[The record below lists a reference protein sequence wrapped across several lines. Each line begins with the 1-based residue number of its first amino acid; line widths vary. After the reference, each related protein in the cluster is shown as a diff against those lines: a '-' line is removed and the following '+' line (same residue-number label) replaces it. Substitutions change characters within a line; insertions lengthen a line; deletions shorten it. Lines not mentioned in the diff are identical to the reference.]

1 MEFVTTKDAP
11 AAIGPYTQAVIVGD
25 FVFASGQ
32 IPLDPETMEIV
43 GDDVKAQTDRVLR
56 SLAAVLEEAGVS
68 LSKVV
73 KSTVY
78 LANISD
84 FQAMNEVYA
93 KHFGEHR
100 PARAALQAGA
110 LPKGALVEIE
120 AIAIRS

>member
-11 AAIGPYTQAVIVGD
+11 AAIGPYTQAVIAGD

-43 GDDVKAQTDRVLR
+43 GDNVKTQTDRVLR
-56 SLAAVLEEAGVS
+56 NLAAVLEKAGVG

>member
-1 MEFVTTKDAP
+1 MEFVTTKNAP
-11 AAIGPYTQAVIVGD
+11 AAIGPYTQAVILGD
-25 FVFASGQ
+25 LVFASGQ

-56 SLAAVLEEAGVS
+56 NLAAVLEEAGVS

-78 LANISD
+78 LADIAD
-84 FQAMNEVYA
+84 FQAMNEIYA
-93 KHFGEHR
+93 QHFGEHR

-120 AIAIRS
+120 AIATRS

>member
-11 AAIGPYTQAVIVGD
+11 AAIGPYTQAVIAGD

-93 KHFGEHR
+93 RHFGEHR

-110 LPKGALVEIE
+110 LPRGALVEIE

>member
-1 MEFVTTKDAP
+1 MEFVTTRNAP

-25 FVFASGQ
+25 FVYASGQ

-43 GDDVKAQTDRVLR
+43 GADVKEQTDRVLR
-56 SLAAVLEEAGVS
+56 NLAAVLEQAGVG
-68 LSKVV
+68 LSNVV

-84 FQAMNEVYA
+84 FQVMNEVYA
-93 KHFGEHR
+93 RHFGEHR

-120 AIAIRS
+120 AIAVRS

>member
-11 AAIGPYTQAVIVGD
+11 AAIGPYTQAVIAGD

-78 LANISD
+78 LAKISD

>member
-1 MEFVTTKDAP
+1 MEFVTTKNAP
-11 AAIGPYTQAVIVGD
+11 AAIGPYTQAVILGD

-56 SLAAVLEEAGVS
+56 NLAAVLEEAGVS

-78 LANISD
+78 LADISD

-93 KHFGEHR
+93 QHFGDHR

-120 AIAIRS
+120 AIATRS

>member
-1 MEFVTTKDAP
+1 MEFVTTRDAP
-11 AAIGPYTQAVIVGD
+11 EAIGPYTQAVVVGD

-43 GDDVKAQTDRVLR
+43 GDDVKAQTDRALRNITAVLR
-56 SLAAVLEEAGVS
+56 EAGVD

-78 LANISD
+78 LANIAD

-93 KHFGEHR
+93 AHFGEHR
-100 PARAALQAGA
+100 PARAALQAAA

-120 AIAIRS
+120 AIAVRS

>member
-11 AAIGPYTQAVIVGD
+11 AAIGPYTQAVIAGD

-43 GDDVKAQTDRVLR
+43 GDDVKAQTDQVLR
-56 SLAAVLEEAGVS
+56 NLAAVLEQAGAG

>member
-11 AAIGPYTQAVIVGD
+11 AAIGPYTQAVITGD

-56 SLAAVLEEAGVS
+56 NLAAVLEQAGVG

-93 KHFGEHR
+93 KHFGKHR

>member
-11 AAIGPYTQAVIVGD
+11 AAIGPYTQAVIAGD

-56 SLAAVLEEAGVS
+56 NLAAVLEEAGVG

>member
-11 AAIGPYTQAVIVGD
+11 AAIGPYTQAVIAGD

-43 GDDVKAQTDRVLR
+43 GDDVKAQTDQVLR
-56 SLAAVLEEAGVS
+56 NLAAVLKEAGAG

>member
-11 AAIGPYTQAVIVGD
+11 AAIGPYTQAVIAGD

-43 GDDVKAQTDRVLR
+43 GDDVKAQTDQVLR
-56 SLAAVLEEAGVS
+56 NLAAVLEQAGAG

-110 LPKGALVEIE
+110 LPKDALVEIE

>member
-11 AAIGPYTQAVIVGD
+11 AAIGPYTQAVIAGD

-32 IPLDPETMEIV
+32 IPLDPETMEII

-56 SLAAVLEEAGVS
+56 NLAAVLEEAGVE

-93 KHFGEHR
+93 RHFGEHR

>member
-11 AAIGPYTQAVIVGD
+11 AAIGPYTQAVIAGD

-56 SLAAVLEEAGVS
+56 NLAAVLEQAGVG

>member
-11 AAIGPYTQAVIVGD
+11 AAIGPYTQAVIAGD

>member
-11 AAIGPYTQAVIVGD
+11 AAIGPYTQAVIAGD

-56 SLAAVLEEAGVS
+56 NLAAVLEQAGVG

-93 KHFGEHR
+93 KHFGKHR

>member
-56 SLAAVLEEAGVS
+56 NLAAVLEEAGVG

-78 LANISD
+78 LANIAD

>member
-1 MEFVTTKDAP
+1 MEFVTTKNAP
-11 AAIGPYTQAVIVGD
+11 AAIGPYTQAVTVGE

-43 GDDVKAQTDRVLR
+43 GADVKAQTDRVLR
-56 SLAAVLEEAGVS
+56 NLAAVLDAAGVG

-120 AIAIRS
+120 AIALRS

>member
-11 AAIGPYTQAVIVGD
+11 AAIGPYTQAVIAGD

-43 GDDVKAQTDRVLR
+43 GDDVKAQTDRVLKN
-56 SLAAVLEEAGVS
+56 LAAVLEEAGVG

>member
-11 AAIGPYTQAVIVGD
+11 AAIGPYTQAVIAGD

-93 KHFGEHR
+93 RHFGEHR
-100 PARAALQAGA
+100 PARAAMQAGA

>member
-11 AAIGPYTQAVIVGD
+11 AAIGPYTQAVIAGD

-43 GDDVKAQTDRVLR
+43 GDDVKAQTDRVLKN
-56 SLAAVLEEAGVS
+56 LAAVLEQAGVG
-68 LSKVV
+68 LSNVV